1 MTTFKIIEEVLGRS
15 WCRYY
20 YEVPAETKEEAM
32 EKVKEKED
40 IDCYN
45 LEELFEFG
53 HQDVDPMDNDGKP
66 TREIYDE
73 EWHLMW
79 NNAQIVNYGQLVTNS
94 LRATKNYLFH
104 LMEAE
109 PESFSG
115 GNISLGLVREVMDM
129 LGWTVS
135 DEIETNGWD
144 VDFWVYATKEGKDFK
159 YMISGN
165 LYYGCISIS
174 KEKL

>member
-53 HQDVDPMDNDGKP
+53 HQDVDPMDNDGNRLEKS
-66 TREIYDE
+66 
-73 EWHLMW
+73 M
-79 NNAQIVNYGQLVTNS
+79 
-94 LRATKNYLFH
+94 TKNGILCGIT
-104 LMEAE
+104 
-109 PESFSG
+109 P
-115 GNISLGLVREVMDM
+115 R
-129 LGWTVS
+129 
-135 DEIETNGWD
+135 
-144 VDFWVYATKEGKDFK
+144 
-159 YMISGN
+159 
-165 LYYGCISIS
+165 
-174 KEKL
+174 

>member
-66 TREIYDE
+66 TRAYQELLDRAYE
-73 EWHLMW
+73 AL
-79 NNAQIVNYGQLVTNS
+79 NQNS
-94 LRATKNYLFH
+94 GFRKALEATGDSSLTHSIGKSDPTHTILTTQEFCSRLLKLREKNRRN
-104 LMEAE
+104 EQ
-109 PESFSG
+109 
-115 GNISLGLVREVMDM
+115 
-129 LGWTVS
+129 
-135 DEIETNGWD
+135 
-144 VDFWVYATKEGKDFK
+144 
-159 YMISGN
+159 N
-165 LYYGCISIS
+165 L
-174 KEKL
+174 